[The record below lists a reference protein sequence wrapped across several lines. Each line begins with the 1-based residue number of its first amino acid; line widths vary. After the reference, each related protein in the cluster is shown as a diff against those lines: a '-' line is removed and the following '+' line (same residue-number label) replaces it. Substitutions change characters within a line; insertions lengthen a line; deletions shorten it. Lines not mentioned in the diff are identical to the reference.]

1 MNLVKEYK
9 GLKIFVSN
17 RGEFY
22 CDVNT
27 NSNDYKKKSFVS
39 TKLQSIEKAIDEF
52 NGQEIDGDRYYDITV
67 YNTTITPLKIV
78 KCVGNRF
85 FFNDGTDTSNYSRK
99 SLYPKSIDEKQEFQ
113 DLKVLFEQIKEN
125 QKEINELYK
134 IQKQLSAE
142 GDKKLR
148 ALSKVIVSQK
158 FNI

>member
-52 NGQEIDGDRYYDITV
+52 NGQEIDGNRYYDIAV

-85 FFNDGTDTSNYSRK
+85 F
-99 SLYPKSIDEKQEFQ
+99 LMMEQILLIIQENLFI
-113 DLKVLFEQIKEN
+113 LKVLMKNKSF
-125 QKEINELYK
+125 K
-134 IQKQLSAE
+134 I
-142 GDKKLR
+142 
-148 ALSKVIVSQK
+148 
-158 FNI
+158 